1 MPDAARQA
9 GSALGGEAWPI
20 CDNRHMTSTPFSD
33 LAVHPCVLLTT
44 FRRNGE
50 GVSTP
55 VWVAPD
61 GDRLLITTDPGSGK
75 AKRLR
80 HTGRVQL
87 VACSASGAVREGA
100 TPVTAVAAVHDDAE
114 TLAVLDK
121 ALLSKYGLQYW
132 LIRAGKKLRRRAAAS
147 VAVVVTAA

>member
-1 MPDAARQA
+1 MNA
-9 GSALGGEAWPI
+9 
-20 CDNRHMTSTPFSD
+20 TPFSD
-33 LAVHPCVLLTT
+33 LAAQSCVLLTT

-55 VWVAPD
+55 VWIAPD

-87 VACSASGAVREGA
+87 VACSARGAVREGA
-100 TPVTAVAAVHDDAE
+100 VPVTAVAALHDDDE

-121 ALLSKYGLQYW
+121 ALLSKYGLQYR
-132 LIRAGKKLRRRAAAS
+132 LIRAGKKLRRTAAAS
-147 VAVVVTAA
+147 VAVVVTTA